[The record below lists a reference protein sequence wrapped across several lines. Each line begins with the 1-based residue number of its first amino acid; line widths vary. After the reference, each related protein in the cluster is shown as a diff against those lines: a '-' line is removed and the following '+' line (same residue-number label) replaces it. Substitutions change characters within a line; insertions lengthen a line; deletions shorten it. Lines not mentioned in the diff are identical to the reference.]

1 MQYLRPLVPKPS
13 DLAASSNTIVATLF
27 DGGGSSPSSVF
38 VSSADGVANV
48 VVGADAGNSSVI
60 PSSAFILVP
69 SPAVPTLSVITIVD
83 TSDDGGDNS
92 PTTVPAGVETIALF
106 CDGKAV
112 A

>member
-1 MQYLRPLVPKPS
+1 LVPKPS

-48 VVGADAGNSSVI
+48 VVGADADNSSVI